1 MHAAT
6 VVVSNIVF
14 VVGNV
19 FFAFVDLTG
28 QPTFMLK
35 YKIQKDKNV
44 PVSGILACYKL
55 HTLLATL
62 LLYTLRFFS
71 IPRCTC
77 MLRVNVSTNFS
88 E

>member
-19 FFAFVDLTG
+19 FFTFVDLTG
-28 QPTFMLK
+28 RPTFMLK

-44 PVSGILACYKL
+44 PVSGILERYIQVTHTICYAIIIYFEIL
-55 HTLLATL
+55 
-62 LLYTLRFFS
+62 
-71 IPRCTC
+71 
-77 MLRVNVSTNFS
+77 
-88 E
+88 